1 LGVARENVLLAFRS
15 YLRQRELAAVVL
27 DNRRA
32 IVAAGIYE
40 SPLEPLNTATSEYLD
55 KVDYSIDL
63 TIRKQQQ
70 TNEELY
76 EEWKA
81 LFGKIDE

>member
-1 LGVARENVLLAFRS
+1 M
-15 YLRQRELAAVVL
+15 AAAVL

-40 SPLEPLNTATSEYLD
+40 SPLEPLNTAMAEYLD
-55 KVDYSIDL
+55 KVDYSIDM
-63 TIRKQQQ
+63 TVRKQQQ
-70 TNEELY
+70 TNQELY

>member
-1 LGVARENVLLAFRS
+1 M
-15 YLRQRELAAVVL
+15 L

-32 IVAAGIYE
+32 IVAAGAYE
-40 SPLEPLNTATSEYLD
+40 NPLEPLNEATNEYLD
-55 KVDYSIDL
+55 KVDFAINP

-70 TNEELY
+70 DNQQLY
-76 EEWKA
+76 EEWKR

>member
-1 LGVARENVLLAFRS
+1 M
-15 YLRQRELAAVVL
+15 AAAVL

-40 SPLEPLNTATSEYLD
+40 NPLEPLNTAMAEYLD
-55 KVDYSIDL
+55 KVDYSIDM
-63 TIRKQQQ
+63 TVRKQQQ
-70 TNEELY
+70 TNQELY